1 MEPIAQ
7 YEIPF
12 LHPLVVHFPFVML
25 LLGFGAALAYLVF
38 GRAVWRRAGLVLFAM
53 GTLGAWVAAETG
65 QDLYRAVQGDA
76 VVDSVVRYHQF
87 GAEWT
92 MAMGALASVV
102 FVVVSLARIRV
113 RFRRRAPEAE
123 GEEPLPPPP
132 APRREPLWGRLLAVL
147 PAGAAAA
154 AVAYTAHLG
163 GVMVWGVPR

>member
-25 LLGFGAALAYLVF
+25 LLGFGAALLYLVL
-38 GRAVWRRAGLVLFAM
+38 GRAAWRQAGLVLFSL
-53 GTLGAWVAAETG
+53 GTAAAWAAAQTG
-65 QDLYRAVQGDA
+65 QDLYRAVQGDP
-76 VVDSVVRYHQF
+76 VVDAVVRYHQA

-92 MAMGALASVV
+92 LAMGALAALV
-102 FVVVSLARIRV
+102 FAVVSLARVRV
-113 RFRRRAPEAE
+113 RWPRRAPEAD
-123 GEEPLPPPP
+123 GEAPEPAPP
-132 APRREPLWGRLLAVL
+132 APRREPLWGRVLAVV
-147 PAGAAAA
+147 PAGLAAA